1 MYAERP
7 LERNPRFVN
16 GGQQQ
21 LVGPVVNTRL

>member
-21 LVGPVVNTRL
+21 LVGPVV